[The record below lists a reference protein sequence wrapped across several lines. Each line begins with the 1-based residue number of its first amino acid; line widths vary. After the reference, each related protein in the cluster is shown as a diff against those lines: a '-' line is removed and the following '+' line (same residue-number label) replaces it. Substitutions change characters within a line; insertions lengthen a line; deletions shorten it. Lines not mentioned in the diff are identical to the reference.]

1 MPDGAVLTLEDGA
14 SRHSAGGSSVLLLG
28 TAHAAD
34 RGGAAAAAAAGGGG
48 GGGAGCCRLLTA
60 SATHDADGS
69 HISSSSPSSGAAS
82 SQAQAQAQAQAP
94 SELLNPLDCY
104 ICKKPFIKLHFFYA
118 SLCPDCASFNYSKRS
133 EKADMRGRVV
143 LVTGA
148 RQKIG

>member
-14 SRHSAGGSSVLLLG
+14 SRHSAGGSSVLILG
-28 TAHAAD
+28 TAHASD
-34 RGGAAAAAAAGGGG
+34 GAEAGAGAGAGGG
-48 GGGAGCCRLLTA
+48 RLLTA
-60 SATHDADGS
+60 RATHDGDGA
-69 HISSSSPSSGAAS
+69 HTSSSSSSGDAS
-82 SQAQAQAQAQAP
+82 SKGPGPGPDASP

-118 SLCPDCASFNYSKRS
+118 SLCPDCAAFNYSKRS